1 MQKSDNAIRKATS
14 FLVVGF
20 GFNDEHIT
28 PLVRKRTKLGIPI
41 VVVTMKV
48 SPTTE
53 MELRQARKVIY
64 LEADTDVSKSRIRI
78 IENGTTILD
87 TVLDGDY
94 WKLNRFMDI
103 LQ

>member
-1 MQKSDNAIRKATS
+1 M
-14 FLVVGF
+14 GF

-28 PLVRKRTKLGIPI
+28 PLVGKRTKSGIPI

-53 MELRQARKVIY
+53 MELRQAKKVIY
-64 LEADTDVSKSRIRI
+64 VEADTDLTKSRIRI
-78 IENGTTILD
+78 IENGSTILN
-87 TVLDGDY
+87 TVLDGDF
-94 WKLNRFMDI
+94 WKLNSFMEI